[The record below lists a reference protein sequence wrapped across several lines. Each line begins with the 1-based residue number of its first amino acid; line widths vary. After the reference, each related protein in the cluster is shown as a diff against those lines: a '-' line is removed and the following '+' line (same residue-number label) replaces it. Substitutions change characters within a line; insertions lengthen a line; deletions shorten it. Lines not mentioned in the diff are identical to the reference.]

1 MLGKR
6 QGIQNL
12 IHVTALG
19 FVLTCLIAPAT
30 AIVPSSTCLAPAAT
44 DQQDNPVDLEQLRAM
59 LDKSGPEGKTDRVR
73 AVQQLLGLAKREAH
87 SLLQERLRRTE
98 DPDGL
103 RQTILESLGVHL
115 LGNPK
120 TQFGG
125 ADETL
130 RKVILTGYLD
140 ACAPLWQG
148 AQDVEELGSYPVR
161 QLAREALRRVNPREL
176 DTAARTL
183 LSQNAPDDRV
193 LLLRCLAD
201 MQQTLLA
208 KTIADQLD
216 AKEDVVKRAAQVSL
230 KLLTYSQ
237 TTIRT
242 KQDFDAW
249 FAQYGSLRYVDL
261 VERAARGAPS
271 TYESLSEEL
280 KRIRVNAA
288 RELVTVHVAARP
300 GINWPAVQTLTFSDG
315 TPVLDACLS
324 ALQSV
329 LVKGTAVEGAAPQR
343 QAFCR
348 ALLDRF
354 ASVGVAA
361 EQERTRRAL
370 LIEVA
375 AYLIKPEETEFAD
388 EIRGLLIAELASSS
402 QKSQIAALRGLRRF
416 PSSAARNALV
426 QRALSV
432 LADKLGQQEQLQIIL
447 ETLASRT
454 EPRWSA
460 PSPKDKGK
468 QDWLQLIDKSCRTAK
483 DARLREKALL
493 VAQVPDS
500 AGARVPDAFG
510 VLMKLA
516 QDAKLETSF
525 RAVCLI
531 YLEEWRDDEPLAEQW
546 LLGLHDLLSAKE
558 QPVRRQAAESLV
570 HVPKSKDDRRARWFT
585 KTLEKVRERLL
596 VETDE
601 AVLKAL
607 VECVTAIGA
616 ENQMSEQTI
625 GVLKT
630 VLSGIGN
637 PIPAEHAAR
646 VKRLLQGLS
655 TIAAGPNA
663 QPGQWLAA
671 CEPLLA
677 NSERGLLRVVLGSH
691 DAIGLAKA
699 VANADKA
706 LADRACQAMRYLIEA
721 AVLKPADQ
729 AWNRS
734 DDLKNEARDVRAAFE
749 ALDKAAAAQ
758 RLDQPK
764 HRLVRLAVD
773 LNAGK
778 HTEVVARA
786 NNWLKANGTAA
797 AYTDQVRLLAAEA
810 QLALKKPLEA
820 LKLLNARSTAA
831 ATSATVLDL
840 SSRIAHAL
848 VAQKQLK
855 PAVALFEKAMRA
867 TAPKDPQFRRRLLD
881 WMTNAIQLDPKQR
894 DAVLA
899 EGQKHKA
906 LFGSDCPAPLR
917 TEFEKLGSAN

>member
-12 IHVTALG
+12 ILALALG
-19 FVLTCLIAPAT
+19 LVLTSLTAPAT
-30 AIVPSSTCLAPAAT
+30 AIVRASILAT
-44 DQQDNPVDLEQLRAM
+44 LSDQQDNPVDLEQLRAM

-103 RQTILESLGVHL
+103 RQTILESLGTHL

-140 ACAPLWQG
+140 ACAPLWRD
-148 AQDVEELGSYPVR
+148 AQAVEELGSYPVR
-161 QLAREALRRVNPREL
+161 QLARETLRRVPVREL

-183 LSQNAPDDRV
+183 LSQNAPLDRV
-193 LLLRCLAD
+193 FVLRCLAD

-216 AKEDVVKRAAQVSL
+216 AKEDLVQLAAQEAL
-230 KLLTYSQ
+230 RLLTYSQ

-242 KQDFDAW
+242 KKEFDAW

-280 KRIRVNAA
+280 KRVRVDAA

-300 GINWPAVQTLTFSDG
+300 GINWPAVQALTFSDG
-315 TPVLDACLS
+315 NPVLDACLS

-329 LVKGTAVEGAAPQR
+329 LVKGTAVDGAAPQR

-354 ASVGVAA
+354 AKVGVADA
-361 EQERTRRAL
+361 PEQTRRAL

-375 AYLIKPEETEFAD
+375 AYLIKPQEAEFAN

-416 PSSAARNALV
+416 PSPAARNALV

-432 LADKLGQQEQLQIIL
+432 LTDRQEQQEQLQIIL

-460 PSPKDKGK
+460 PSPKDSDK

-493 VAQVPDS
+493 VAQVPDDV
-500 AGARVPDAFG
+500 GARVPDAFG
-510 VLMKLA
+510 VLMNLA

-531 YLEEWRDDEPLAEQW
+531 YLEEWRDDKPLAEQW
-546 LLGLHDLLSAKE
+546 LFGLHDLLSAKE

-570 HVPKSKDDRRARWFT
+570 HVPKSKDDRRAQWFS
-585 KTLEKVRERLL
+585 KTLEKVRERLS

-630 VLSGIGN
+630 VLGGIGN

-677 NSERGLLRVVLGSH
+677 NKERGLLRVVLGSH
-691 DAIGLAKA
+691 DAIGLAKDA
-699 VANADKA
+699 DKSDKA

-729 AWNRS
+729 LWSRS

-758 RLDQPK
+758 RLDQSK

-778 HTEVVARA
+778 NAEVVARA
-786 NNWLKANGTAA
+786 TNWLKANGAQDA
-797 AYTDQVRLLAAEA
+797 AYTDEVRLLAAEA

-820 LKLLNARSTAA
+820 RKLLAVRSAAA
-831 ATSATVLDL
+831 ATSSPALDL

-855 PAVALFEKAMRA
+855 PAVALFAKTMRA

-894 DAVLA
+894 ATVLA

-917 TEFEKLGSAN
+917 EAFEKLSSAN